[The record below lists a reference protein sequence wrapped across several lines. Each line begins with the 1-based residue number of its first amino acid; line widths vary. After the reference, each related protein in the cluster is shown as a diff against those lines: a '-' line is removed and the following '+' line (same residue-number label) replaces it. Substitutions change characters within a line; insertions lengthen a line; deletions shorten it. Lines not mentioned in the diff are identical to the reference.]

1 MCIATK
7 DLVLVGGGGH
17 CKSVIDVAESAGYNI
32 LGILDRQEKVGKQIV
47 GYDVIGTDKDISRYL
62 NKADFIIT
70 VGFIDTP
77 IIRIRIYDKIK
88 ESGGMLATV
97 IASTAH
103 VSRYATIG
111 AGTVIMHNATVNAG
125 AQIGINCIINT
136 GSNIEHDV
144 VIGNQCH
151 ISTGAM
157 INGDCRIGTRTFIG
171 SQTVLCNGL
180 TIGKNVIIGAGSV
193 VVKDIPDNVVAFGN
207 PCQIIRKTNENNIMN
222 VNNLQT
228 ITRGGVI
235 CKPVLVSYNLNFI
248 GYAA

>member
-228 ITRGGVI
+228 ITRGGG
-235 CKPVLVSYNLNFI
+235 NL
-248 GYAA
+248 